1 MNVSIS
7 ISIGISISLRCCQS
21 NKVVLKVSVWCASPT
36 ILIASD
42 QIQLKKILLSFWTQ
56 KNGSHLSNI
65 GAGVYKQMLLVSNF
79 EISVEEKQVM
89 FLVYDFDIS
98 KGPLFYKVSA
108 SAYTHGGGKGYN
120 LSPRYV

>member
-1 MNVSIS
+1 MNLSIS
-7 ISIGISISLRCCQS
+7 ISIISIRLCQS

-65 GAGVYKQMLLVSNF
+65 GAGFYKQMLLVF
-79 EISVEEKQVM
+79 K
-89 FLVYDFDIS
+89 F
-98 KGPLFYKVSA
+98 
-108 SAYTHGGGKGYN
+108 
-120 LSPRYV
+120 

>member
-42 QIQLKKILLSFWTQ
+42 QIQLKKTLLSFWTES
-56 KNGSHLSNI
+56 NGSHLSNI

-89 FLVYDFDIS
+89 FLV
-98 KGPLFYKVSA
+98 
-108 SAYTHGGGKGYN
+108 
-120 LSPRYV
+120 